1 MLPLSFTFR
10 NSPEGAT
17 PFRHPLQAR
26 PPATIAPVYIL
37 QYHEV
42 MNFETWLDDLIQPD
56 SRRTAAGKA
65 DYSQS
70 TLSRQLD
77 RGYLR
82 PEMVIALCRAY
93 GRSPVAG
100 LVETGYIESYETE
113 GVSVP
118 FALEQAT
125 NRQIL
130 DEIMRRSDPEAR
142 HLFGADEDT
151 IGLADDAEVFE
162 LPNRNVRPVS
172 DDEVPF
178 DAVADSSPE
187 EGDGDPGSYEP

>member
-1 MLPLSFTFR
+1 
-10 NSPEGAT
+10 
-17 PFRHPLQAR
+17 
-26 PPATIAPVYIL
+26 
-37 QYHEV
+37 

-93 GRSPVAG
+93 GRSPVTG
-100 LVETGYIESYETE
+100 LVETGYIEPYETE
-113 GVSVP
+113 GVSIP

-162 LPNRNVRPVS
+162 FPNRNVAPRG
-172 DDEVPF
+172 DDEMPES
-178 DAVADSSPE
+178 AVAYSGPDE
-187 EGDGDPGSYEP
+187 DALRQEDDVD